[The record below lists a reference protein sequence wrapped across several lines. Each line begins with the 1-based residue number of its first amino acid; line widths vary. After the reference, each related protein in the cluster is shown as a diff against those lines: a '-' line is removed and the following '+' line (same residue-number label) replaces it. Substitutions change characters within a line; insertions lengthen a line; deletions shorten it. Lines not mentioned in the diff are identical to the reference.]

1 MSNLY
6 AARMARSSGEKGEE
20 NHMNPGF
27 AREQMIKQQ
36 IRAGAVLEANILDAI
51 ASVNRENFVPIEYAG
66 VAFADCNIPL
76 AHGQCMMSPLL
87 EGKLLQ
93 ALGPRADDEV
103 LEVGTGSGFL
113 AACLATLSGQVH
125 SVEIFPDLT
134 RMAQTNLDRSGVDN
148 VTLTTI
154 NALQL
159 DAERKYDVI
168 AVTASLP
175 EYDQRFALALKPGGR
190 LFVIVGEEP
199 IMRARLVTRIGDD
212 EWLNDQLFETVITPI
227 LEAAAPDHFQ
237 F

>member
-1 MSNLY
+1 
-6 AARMARSSGEKGEE
+6 MARSRGEKGEG
-20 NHMNPGF
+20 NHMNPEF

-36 IRAGAVLEANILDAI
+36 VRAGAVLEANILDAV
-51 ASVNRENFVPIEYAG
+51 ASVNREYFVPTEYAG

-87 EGKLLQ
+87 EGQLLQ
-93 ALGPRADDEV
+93 ALDPREDDEV

-113 AACLATLSGQVH
+113 AACLAALSRQVH

-134 RMAQTNLDRSGVDN
+134 KMAQANLDRSGVDN
-148 VTLTTI
+148 VSLTTM

-168 AVTASLP
+168 GLTASLP
-175 EYDQRFALALKPGGR
+175 EYDPRFELALKPGGR

-212 EWLNDQLFETVITPI
+212 EWLTEQLFETVITPI
-227 LEAAAPDHFQ
+227 REFAAPDHFR

>member
-1 MSNLY
+1 
-6 AARMARSSGEKGEE
+6 
-20 NHMNPGF
+20 MNPEF

-36 IRAGAVLEANILDAI
+36 VRAGAVLEATILDAV
-51 ASVNRENFVPIEYAG
+51 ASVNREYFVPTEYAG

-87 EGKLLQ
+87 EGQLLQ
-93 ALGPRADDEV
+93 ALDPRVGDEV

-113 AACLATLSGQVH
+113 AACLAVLSRQVH

-134 RMAQTNLDRSGVDN
+134 KMAQANLDRSGVDN
-148 VTLTTI
+148 VSLTTM

-175 EYDQRFALALKPGGR
+175 EYDPGFELALKPGGR

-212 EWLNDQLFETVITPI
+212 EWLTEQLFETVITPI
-227 LEAAAPDHFQ
+227 REFAAPDHFR

>member
-1 MSNLY
+1 
-6 AARMARSSGEKGEE
+6 
-20 NHMNPGF
+20 MNPEI

-36 IRAGAVLEANILDAI
+36 VRAGAVLETNILDAI
-51 ASVNRENFVPIEYAG
+51 ASVNRENFVPGEYSG

-76 AHGQCMMSPLL
+76 PHGQCMMSPLL
-87 EGKLLQ
+87 EGQLLQ
-93 ALGPRADDEV
+93 ALDPRADDEA

-113 AACLATLSGQVH
+113 AACLASLARQVH

-134 RMAQTNLDRSGVDN
+134 ETAQSNLDRAGVDN
-148 VTLTTI
+148 VSLTTM

-175 EYDQRFALALKPGGR
+175 EYDQRFELALKPGGR

-212 EWLNDQLFETVITPI
+212 EWLTDQLFETVITPI
-227 LEAAAPDHFQ
+227 REIAAPDHFR